1 MKANLPFRLCF
12 GAALAALFIA
22 APAFARLRGPQPVAP
37 SPALKPNRPPPRQ
50 VRPVQRQDHLQ
61 QWMER
66 HNNLPLHDLQRALEA
81 EPGFRE
87 LPAQTQQSY
96 RDELAKLYNMTPQQ
110 RSRLL
115 ERNEA
120 IERMT
125 VVQRQQFND
134 CMTQYRALP
143 PGRKLLVQKAFRD
156 LHELPVTEREAIMN
170 TERFRALLS
179 DHERDIL
186 RSLFVW
192 APYFSNEGS
201 NEGP

>member
-1 MKANLPFRLCF
+1 MKLHLPSRLCL
-12 GAALAALFIA
+12 GAALAALLSA
-22 APAFARLRGPQPVAP
+22 VPASARFRGPQPAP
-37 SPALKPNRPPPRQ
+37 PPVVLKPNRPPLRSA
-50 VRPVQRQDHLQ
+50 RPVQRQDHLQ

-66 HNNLPLHDLQRALEA
+66 HNSLTLPEQLRALEA
-81 EPGFRE
+81 EPGFHE
-87 LPAQTQQSY
+87 LPAQAQQRY
-96 RDELAKLYNMTPQQ
+96 RDELVKLYNMTPQQ

-125 VVQRQQFND
+125 PAQRQQFND

-143 PGRKLLVQKAFRD
+143 PGRKLLVEKAFHD
-156 LHELPVTEREAIMN
+156 LHELPQAERDSIMN
-170 TERFRALLS
+170 TDRFRAQFS

-186 RSLFVW
+186 KNLFGW
-192 APYFSNEGS
+192 APYFSTEGP